1 MDSTAYTPG
10 SFSAVRRFRSKSPDK
25 LFIEQFL
32 EPERNTMVFVH
43 GFNERYDDTV
53 YGFAQILHDS
63 GALGEVA
70 PVLFTGPRKG
80 MSSPTA
86 TTAKARI
93 ILAIL

>member
-1 MDSTAYTPG
+1 LQQNL
-10 SFSAVRRFRSKSPDK
+10 SKDQAIATFARLLRESNK
-25 LFIEQFL
+25 SEV
-32 EPERNTMVFVH
+32 MVFVH